1 MLYPVMQSN
10 WRRRRAVIV
19 SPLKDIGSLIYND
32 TIPDFD
38 LFTFSFDDSDVANDT
53 IKSLNPKEHF
63 KFKSE
68 FWGESFLK
76 LCNLVNHRYEVVCFM
91 NSDIYVSVSSL
102 NKFFEIND
110 LFALDFSQ
118 PSLSLNSHYSHLHSR
133 HIPGGGVID
142 VPFIEIMMPCLSA
155 NVINEICR
163 IGVTTISGWGLD
175 VALFPYIKNKLNLKN
190 PAVIHDCTVIHIKP
204 IESFR
209 IYSDGLNPNEQMDY
223 LKKYLDSVRP

>member
-1 MLYPVMQSN
+1 MLYPLMQPN
-10 WRRRRAVIV
+10 WRRRRALIV
-19 SPLKDIGSLIYND
+19 SPLKEMGSLIYND
-32 TIPDFD
+32 ATTDFD
-38 LFTFSFDDSDVANDT
+38 LFTFSFNDSEITHDIV
-53 IKSLNPKEHF
+53 KSLNPIEHF

-76 LCNLVNHRYEVVCFM
+76 LCNLINHKYDVVCFM
-91 NSDIYVSVSSL
+91 NSDLYVSVSSL

-118 PSLSLNSHYSHLHSR
+118 PSLSANSYYSHPHTR
-133 HIPGGGVID
+133 HIPGGGVIE

-175 VALFPYIKNKLNLKN
+175 TSLFPYIKNKMNLKN
-190 PAVIHDCTVIHIKP
+190 PAVIHDCVVVHVKP
-204 IESFR
+204 VESFR
-209 IYSDGLNPNEQMDY
+209 SYSDGLNANEQMDN
-223 LKKYLDSVRP
+223 LKKYLNSINP